1 MKLAELQREL
11 ESRLT
16 EMRTEHET
24 SIRLMVLQHQE
35 TIARIEA
42 GRNRFCFENKML
54 YIRFLTL
61 FRSHA

>member
-11 ESRLT
+11 ESKLT
-16 EMRTEHET
+16 ELRTENEN

-42 GRNRFCFENKML
+42 GRDRFCFENKCFTFAFYGRPML
-54 YIRFLTL
+54 
-61 FRSHA
+61 